1 MKLGMQIASTCVVL
15 ALSSSAAFSQ
25 SAVELKD
32 GNAKYTM
39 QLGGDIAW
47 NTDIDL
53 TGPQSTLVASSPEG
67 HEPLTL
73 VSAMTYLEKNP
84 MVMLGNELQ
93 KKTTEG
99 FLEGLCEN
107 YQCADISA
115 RSYEDIG
122 GRMAWV
128 VTTKLDLPA
137 YIDMGVPEAV
147 LIAASTPDGYMQ
159 LFSLHTA
166 DGKADELKP
175 ILIEAFKSV
184 TPFE

>member
-1 MKLGMQIASTCVVL
+1 MSLKTQIATSCLVL
-15 ALSSSAAFSQ
+15 ALSSAAAFSEDT
-25 SAVELKD
+25 VELKD
-32 GNAKYTM
+32 ENAKYTM
-39 QLGGDIAW
+39 QLGGNIAW
-47 NTDIDL
+47 NADVDL
-53 TGPQSTLVASSPEG
+53 TGPQSTLVAQSPEG
-67 HEPLTL
+67 HEPLTV

-84 MVMLGNELQ
+84 MVMLGDEVK

-99 FLEGLCEN
+99 FQEGLCGN

-137 YIDMGVPEAV
+137 YIDMGIPEAV